1 MVLVRLI
8 LRDVCMCLCV
18 PRDNAALVP
27 AAQPNVKSLEETTN
41 KQKHKRLGRV
51 NKCYWIAWA
60 SAHRRKWG
68 QLNPT
73 GKMDEKLKSVN
84 MQKREQSGQ
93 ADVANGAMLAT
104 YLFRY
109 TSECIIS

>member
-1 MVLVRLI
+1 MRLWF
-8 LRDVCMCLCV
+8 L
-18 PRDNAALVP
+18 
-27 AAQPNVKSLEETTN
+27 QPNQMSNHWRKQQINKNTN
-41 KQKHKRLGRV
+41 DLVELTNVTELHG
-51 NKCYWIAWA
+51 
-60 SAHRRKWG
+60 RKWG
-68 QLNPT
+68 QLTPT
-73 GKMDEKLKSVN
+73 GKMDEKLNSVN